1 MKILKFFFKV
11 IKLWGIKN
19 TLKIIMG
26 EVFFILK
33 NNKFYFEK
41 IKGFNSHIPTPKF
54 ILDEIYN
61 EIKDKVK
68 KNDIIIDLGSGTGR
82 ILYYLLNK
90 KYKNLIGVEYSK
102 KLINISKNNLYFNKK
117 KIKLINKDFTKYN
130 IPKKTKVILMYDP
143 AGKSVMKKLF
153 INFNKQLSNKC
164 LVIYITPI
172 YLKMLKKYNFQI
184 IFKNVNK
191 NSRGFVILKKSQI

>member
-1 MKILKFFFKV
+1 
-11 IKLWGIKN
+11 
-19 TLKIIMG
+19 MG
-26 EVFFILK
+26 EVFFLLK

-54 ILDEIYN
+54 ILDEIYY

-68 KNDIIIDLGSGTGR
+68 KNDTIIDLGSGSGR

-102 KLINISKNNLYFNKK
+102 KLINISKNNPNFNKK

-130 IPKKTKVILMYDP
+130 IPKKTKVILCM
-143 AGKSVMKKLF
+143 
-153 INFNKQLSNKC
+153 IRQE
-164 LVIYITPI
+164 
-172 YLKMLKKYNFQI
+172 KML
-184 IFKNVNK
+184 
-191 NSRGFVILKKSQI
+191 